1 MRRLYTHGK
10 IYRGQSRFASEMLVE
25 DGRIV
30 AIGESLPKEG
40 AEVVDLEGRTILPGL
55 NDSHLHLQMFGA
67 SLETVNLTEAKSIE
81 DVIAITKDFIAKR
94 HLGPDA
100 VVRGQGWN
108 QDNFT
113 SGEVRLL
120 EAKDLDCI
128 STEIPIIL
136 ERVCVH
142 IASLNTKAMS
152 LIDHLEEREVP
163 GGEIRRDEEGRL
175 NGIFTENA
183 CALARSI
190 LPEAKKEDIRR
201 HINAAIDY
209 CLSLGITSVQSCDV
223 MGPDYPLITEV
234 LDEMYT
240 KKKPRLRY
248 DPQFNFQDLEGVKHY
263 VKTYYRR
270 EVYDEEMYT
279 RGSWKLFKDGSLG
292 ARTAL
297 MRKPYADDAS
307 TTGVSALSQE
317 TLEEMV
323 AYAEG
328 EGIRI
333 ITHAIGDGA
342 IQSLIDAYALAK
354 EGNPL
359 RHGIVHNQITSK
371 EQIEEEARR
380 GITVH
385 YQPIFLDYDL
395 RIVTDRVGKTLA
407 ETSYAFKSLIDL
419 TPELVSFGTD
429 APVEN
434 PNPFPCI
441 QCAITRQTLAG
452 YPEGG
457 FVPEE
462 RLSVEEAIDA
472 YTYGSAY
479 AQGKEEIKGRLEEG
493 YLADFI
499 VLDRDIFTI
508 PPEEVKEVKVLQS
521 FVDGEC
527 VFSRNE

>member
-30 AIGESLPKEG
+30 AVGESLPKEG
-40 AEVVDLEGRTILPGL
+40 AEVVDLEGHTVLPGL

-67 SLETVNLTEAKSIE
+67 SLETVNLTGAKSIE

-94 HLGPDA
+94 NLGPGA

-120 EAKDLDCI
+120 EAKDLDRI
-128 STEIPIIL
+128 STEIPIL
-136 ERVCVH
+136 LDRVCVH
-142 IASLNTKAMS
+142 ITTLNTKAMG
-152 LIDHLEEREVP
+152 LIENLEEREVP
-163 GGEIRRDEEGRL
+163 GGEIRRDDEGRPS
-175 NGIFTENA
+175 GIFTENA

-201 HINAAIDY
+201 QIDAAIDY
-209 CLSLGITSVQSCDV
+209 CLSVGITSVQSCDV

-234 LDEMYT
+234 LDEIYAEN
-240 KKKPRLRY
+240 PRLRY
-248 DPQFNFQDLEGVKHY
+248 DPQFNFQNLEGVKDY
-263 VKTYYRR
+263 VKNYYRR
-270 EVYDEEMYT
+270 EVYDDEMYT

-297 MRKPYADDAS
+297 MRKPYADDSS

-323 AYAEG
+323 RYAEG
-328 EGIRI
+328 EGLRI
-333 ITHAIGDGA
+333 TTHAIGDGA
-342 IQSLIDAYALAK
+342 VQSLIDAYALAE

-359 RHGIVHNQITSK
+359 RHGIVHNQITTR

-380 GITVH
+380 KITIH

-395 RIVTDRVGKTLA
+395 RIVTDRVGLELA
-407 ETSYAFKSLIDL
+407 KTSYAFKSLIDL
-419 TPELVSFGTD
+419 DADLVSFGTD

-441 QCAITRQTLAG
+441 QCAITRQTLSG

-457 FVPEE
+457 FAPEE
-462 RLSVEEAIDA
+462 RVSVEEAIDA

-479 AQGKEEIKGRLEEG
+479 AQGKETIKGRLDEG

-499 VLDRDIFTI
+499 LLDRDIFTI
-508 PPEEVKEVKVLQS
+508 APEEVKEVKVLQS
-521 FVDGEC
+521 VVGGEI
-527 VFSRNE
+527 VYTRD